1 MEKSA
6 VKEIILYLIGALV
19 SGVLIILLFKSCN
32 NTELDPAKKRLEEIN
47 DSLFKIIDR
56 NNLKIDSLGFKI
68 DSLNIVSDTL
78 IYNQK
83 VINEY
88 YTQEVYNILSSDSKH
103 NNRKLAEAL
112 KASDSLLKVGFYS
125 RTIQLPSPAR

>member
-1 MEKSA
+1 MEKKVA
-6 VKEIILYLIGALV
+6 YYVGGALLICL
-19 SGVLIILLFKSCN
+19 VLTFVGRALKKSKSN
-32 NTELDPAKKRLEEIN
+32 PAQDRLEQIN
-47 DSLFKIIDR
+47 DSLFKIIEL

-68 DSLNIVSDTL
+68 DSLNFVSDTL

-103 NNRKLAEAL
+103 NNRKLAETL
-112 KASDSLLKVGFYS
+112 RTSDSLLKVGFYS
-125 RTIQLPSPAR
+125 RVIKLPSPAN

>member
-1 MEKSA
+1 MEKRLA
-6 VKEIILYLIGALV
+6 YYVG
-19 SGVLIILLFKSCN
+19 GTVLICLLVTLGYKTFKKADTN
-32 NTELDPAKKRLEEIN
+32 PAKTRLEEIN
-47 DSLFKIIDR
+47 DSLFKVIKI

-103 NNRKLAEAL
+103 NNRKLAETL
-112 KASDSLLKVGFYS
+112 KTSDSLLKVGFYS
-125 RTIQLPSPAR
+125 RVIKLPSTTN

>member
-6 VKEIILYLIGALV
+6 VKSLVSYLIGILV
-19 SGVLIILLFKSCN
+19 AGILIILLFKSCN
-32 NTELDPAKKRLEEIN
+32 SNEIDPAKSRLEAIN
-47 DSLFKIIDR
+47 DSLFKIIEK
-56 NNLKIDSLGFKI
+56 NNLKIDSLGFKL

-125 RTIQLPSPAR
+125 RTIQLPGTTR

>member
-1 MEKSA
+1 MEKR
-6 VKEIILYLIGALV
+6 IINYIAWGIAICSLLV
-19 SGVLIILLFKSCN
+19 LAKVFLKQN
-32 NTELDPAKKRLEEIN
+32 DNPAQTRLEEIN
-47 DSLFKIIDR
+47 DSLFKVIEV

-103 NNRKLAEAL
+103 NNRRLAETFR
-112 KASDSLLKVGFYS
+112 ASDSLLKSGFYS
-125 RTIQLPSPAR
+125 RVIKLPSTAN

>member
-1 MEKSA
+1 MEKSE
-6 VKEIILYLIGALV
+6 VKTMMSYFIGI
-19 SGVLIILLFKSCN
+19 GVAGFLIILLFKSCN
-32 NTELDPAKKRLEEIN
+32 STKLDPAKARLEEIN
-47 DSLFKIIDR
+47 DSLFKIIEI

-125 RTIQLPSPAR
+125 RTIKLPNTAR

>member
-1 MEKSA
+1 MEKSLIYYIGGTAIIGA
-6 VKEIILYLIGALV
+6 VIILG
-19 SGVLIILLFKSCN
+19 FKSCN
-32 NTELDPAKKRLEEIN
+32 NTNDDPAKTRLEEIN
-47 DSLFKIIDR
+47 DSLFKVIER

-125 RTIQLPSPAR
+125 RTIQLPSTTR

>member
-1 MEKSA
+1 MGKIRVESIVA
-6 VKEIILYLIGALV
+6 VLAVLLIVMIVLFTVKACNKPEV
-19 SGVLIILLFKSCN
+19 SP
-32 NTELDPAKKRLEEIN
+32 TQKRLEDIN
-47 DSLFKIIDR
+47 DSLFKVIEE

-83 VINEY
+83 IINEY
-88 YTQEVYNILSSDSKH
+88 YTQEVYNILSSDAKH

-112 KASDSLLKVGFYS
+112 KASDSLLKAGFYS
-125 RTIQLPSPAR
+125 RTIQLPSPTP

>member
-1 MEKSA
+1 MEKNGL
-6 VKEIILYLIGALV
+6 KELLPYLISITIV
-19 SGVLIILLFKSCN
+19 GVIIIMWAKGCN
-32 NTELDPAKKRLEEIN
+32 TPDVDPAQKRLEAIN
-47 DSLFKIIDR
+47 DSLFKVIDK

-83 VINEY
+83 IINEY

-125 RTIQLPSPAR
+125 RTIQLPSTAR

>member
-1 MEKSA
+1 MEKSLIYYIGGTA
-6 VKEIILYLIGALV
+6 IIGI
-19 SGVLIILLFKSCN
+19 LIILGFKACN
-32 NTELDPAKKRLEEIN
+32 RPVVNPAQKRLEEIN
-47 DSLFKIIDR
+47 DSLFKIIEI

-103 NNRKLAEAL
+103 NNRKLTEAL

-125 RTIQLPSPAR
+125 RTIQLPGTTR

>member
-1 MEKSA
+1 MEKS
-6 VKEIILYLIGALV
+6 LV
-19 SGVLIILLFKSCN
+19 YYICGTVLVVVLTMAGFRACN
-32 NTELDPAKKRLEEIN
+32 KTEVNPAQQRLEEIN
-47 DSLFKIIDR
+47 DSLFKVIEV

-83 VINEY
+83 IINEY

-103 NNRKLAEAL
+103 NNRKLADAL

-125 RTIQLPSPAR
+125 RVIKLPSTAN